1 MTIFDGHLVVVRG
14 GGDLGSG
21 VVWRLRRVGL
31 PVVVTELARPLTV
44 RRTVAYSSAVLDGRI
59 MIDGIE
65 GVLVDTPEEAADVA
79 RSGVVPVLISETVP
93 QFSTPPTVIVDA
105 RIAKRNLGTSRDQAP
120 FVVGL
125 GPGFSAGNDCHAVVE
140 TMRGHYLGR
149 VIWNGSAT
157 PDTGTPGEI
166 RGEAG
171 KRVLRA
177 PISGELSWNVDF
189 GDLVEAGQRLGAIDD
204 SAVLSKLAGTV
215 RGLIMPGPVTPGLKI
230 GDVDPRFDPAAISH
244 ISDKAL
250 SIGGAVLEAI
260 LVWMN
265 ESHR

>member
-1 MTIFDGHLVVVRG
+1 MTIFDEHLVVVRG

-21 VVWRLRRVGL
+21 VIWRLRRVGL
-31 PVVVTELARPLTV
+31 PVIVTELARPLTV
-44 RRTVAYSSAVLDGRI
+44 GRTVAYSSAVLDGRLT
-59 MIDGIE
+59 IDGIE
-65 GVLVDTPEEAADVA
+65 GVLVDTAAEAADVA
-79 RSGVVPVLISETVP
+79 GAGAVAVLISETIP
-93 QFSTPPTVIVDA
+93 EFPTRPTVVIDA

-125 GPGFSAGNDCHAVVE
+125 GPGFSAGDDCDAVIE

-149 VIWNGSAT
+149 VVWNGPAA

-177 PISGELSWNVDF
+177 SIPGALSWDVDF
-189 GDLVEAGQRLGAIDD
+189 GDLVEIGQRLGTIDG
-204 SAVLSKLAGTV
+204 SAVLSKLSGTV
-215 RGLIMPGPVTPGLKI
+215 RGLIAPGPVSPGLKI
-230 GDVDPRFDPAAISH
+230 GDVDPRFDPAAIHH

-265 ESHR
+265 ESSR